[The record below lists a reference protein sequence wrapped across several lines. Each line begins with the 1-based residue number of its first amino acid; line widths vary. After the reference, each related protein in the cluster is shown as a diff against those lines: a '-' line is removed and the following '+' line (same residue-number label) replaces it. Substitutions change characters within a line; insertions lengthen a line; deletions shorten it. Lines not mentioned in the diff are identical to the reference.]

1 MTIEE
6 RKKYNL
12 KMKRY
17 RDNNKFMNTYH
28 CHNYKRRQGGFETI
42 SIIEYLEYRKFV
54 STNLIGVLK
63 SSRSS
68 NFVEW
73 EKYKKINNL
82 YFTKPKLKG
91 NFTDEIKKKIKKEF
105 S

>member
-1 MTIEE
+1 MTTEE

-12 KMKRY
+12 KMKKY
-17 RDNNKFMNTYH
+17 RDDNKFMNTYH
-28 CHNYKRRQGGFETI
+28 CHNYKRRQADFETI
-42 SIIEYLEYRKFV
+42 SIIEYLEYRKFI
-54 STNLIGVLK
+54 STNLIGVLR
-63 SSRSS
+63 STRSS

-91 NFTDEIKKKIKKEF
+91 NFTHAIKQKIQKEF